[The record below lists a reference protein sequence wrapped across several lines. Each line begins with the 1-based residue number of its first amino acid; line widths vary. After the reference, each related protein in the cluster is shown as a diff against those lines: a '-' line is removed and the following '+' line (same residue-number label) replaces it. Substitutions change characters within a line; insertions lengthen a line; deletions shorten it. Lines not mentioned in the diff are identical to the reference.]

1 MPKISVVIPLYN
13 KGPHIKRALGSILA
27 QSVTDLDV
35 VVIDDGSTDNGAHL
49 VEQVKDSRIR
59 LLRQENRGVS
69 AARNRGIREAQSDL
83 IAFLDADDE
92 WEPDHLE
99 TLLFLHR
106 EFPEAGAF
114 TTAYKIFEDNGKAS
128 YPNFAEIPSAPWS
141 GLIPNYIRSAA
152 LGSPPVWTSA
162 VAVPRSVFDQVG
174 LFVERINMGEDL
186 DMWLRIALKYPIA
199 FSWQGIAVYRRDSK
213 NRLCAQWSA
222 DYSLIIERCRSVLE
236 SGESRPLE
244 EDLRLFLRKFGRAHI
259 RSLLL
264 QGENKAARKTIR
276 TIRKTLESFVF
287 AQLELCLSYLPKE
300 LLVKILK
307 LRHCEIQGQGRA

>member
-13 KGPHIKRALGSILA
+13 KAPHIQRTLDSVVA
-27 QSVTDLDV
+27 QNISDFDI
-35 VVIDDGSTDNGAHL
+35 VVIDDGSTDNGAEI
-49 VEQVKDSRIR
+49 VERINDSRIR
-59 LLRQENRGVS
+59 LFRQENRGVS

-92 WEPDHLE
+92 WEPDHLA
-99 TLLFLHR
+99 TLLFLQR

-141 GLIPNYIRSAA
+141 GLIPNYIRSSA
-152 LGSPPVWTSA
+152 LGPLPVNSSV

-174 LFVERINMGEDL
+174 FFVEGTNMGEDL

-213 NRLCAQWSA
+213 NRLCAQWST
-222 DYSLIIERCRSVLE
+222 DYSLIIAHCRAVLE

-244 EDLRLFLRKFGRAHI
+244 EDLRLYLRNFGRAHI
-259 RSLLL
+259 RSLLR
-264 QGENKAARKTIR
+264 QGKNKAARKTIR
-276 TIRKTLESFVF
+276 TIRRTLESFVF
-287 AQLELCLSYLPKE
+287 AQLELCLSYLPKV
-300 LLVKILK
+300 LLAKILK
-307 LRHCEIQGQGRA
+307 LRRVARSL